1 MDEKIDLIV
10 KIAKRATKELG
21 IQHIIVV
28 MDLEY
33 CTKNQ
38 ELDLEKLLAFDPVSF
53 AHDIYGINRNL
64 NHRTFQLENLFLPR
78 CAKMATA

>member
-1 MDEKIDLIV
+1 MDEKTSLIV

-21 IQHIIVV
+21 MQHITVV

-33 CTKNQ
+33 CSKHE
-38 ELDLEKLLAFDPVSF
+38 ELDLEKLLNFSPVDF

-64 NHRTFQLENLFLPR
+64 NHATFQLENCFLPR
-78 CAKMATA
+78 CIKIAS